1 MFICL
6 KTSYKRKMKEKI
18 NIKQILMCLAQ
29 IILII
34 AIYKIAMLIIEIVIT
49 PVYQNIGW
57 LEEGKRVTVTSEF
70 TISNVVAY
78 SIGILIA
85 LGGYCMMVK
94 TKQSN
99 IISYTLLDKVN
110 LKCQILAA
118 VFGFCVNII
127 VMYVMMI
134 GRSNEA
140 LGNIYAT
147 YIDSTKSGSIWVM
160 LIFVGLLI
168 PVFEEM
174 IYRGLIFNLLKEY
187 VILPI
192 AIILQSVLFVVFEI
206 LVGGSEFNVIETL
219 YGFVMAV
226 VFALFYVWSG
236 SLWVSIFARAFKN
249 LAALIIVAFINEKDF
264 ISGRYIIMTI
274 ALIGIVTTFI
284 AILYIGKLSKRNNII
299 DI

>member
-1 MFICL
+1 
-6 KTSYKRKMKEKI
+6 
-18 NIKQILMCLAQ
+18 MCLAQ